1 MSPTPGRN
9 DAALAKLPAS
19 APGVNALVAG
29 AIVLTT
35 GGALPEQHLAPGD
48 TVITEDSGAAVPR
61 GLRHHTTRAG
71 RIATRA
77 GALGHARP
85 EADVLLPATQKILLR
100 DLRERV
106 LVGAERALVPISQL
120 VDGEV
125 IHSVGTH
132 HATFVELLFDAP
144 HILYADRLE
153 LASARPRL
161 SAQPCGVMLGRART
175 RFRPR

>member
-1 MSPTPGRN
+1 MR
-9 DAALAKLPAS
+9 
-19 APGVNALVAG
+19 
-29 AIVLTT
+29 
-35 GGALPEQHLAPGD
+35 
-48 TVITEDSGAAVPR
+48 
-61 GLRHHTTRAG
+61 
-71 RIATRA
+71 

-85 EADVLLPATQKILLR
+85 EADDLLPATQKILLR

-106 LVGAERALVPISQL
+106 LVGAERALMPISQL

-125 IHSVGTH
+125 IRSVGTH
-132 HATFVELLFDAP
+132 HATFGERLFDAP

-153 LASARPRL
+153 LAGARPRL